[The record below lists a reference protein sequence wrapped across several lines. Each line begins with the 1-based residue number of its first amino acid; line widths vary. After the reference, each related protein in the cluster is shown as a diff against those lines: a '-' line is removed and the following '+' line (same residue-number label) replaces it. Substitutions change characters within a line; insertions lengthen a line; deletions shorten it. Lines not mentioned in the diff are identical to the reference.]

1 MGITFNRA
9 IAGFIVL
16 IIGILFILDAVLRH
30 GLGLII
36 GILLLILGLYMIIG
50 TDKVANTDTEVKK

>member
-1 MGITFNRA
+1 M
-9 IAGFIVL
+9 L